1 MNLIWA
7 DSGIFSA
14 LACLGLSCFTH
25 FQEYSLSYAYQ
36 GIFAHIRAYCS
47 RFRHIQDSCIT
58 DPNSVK
64 QHRLFKSGFS
74 FKSLSRSIWNIFN
87 FFSKVNIQYFFLR
100 DSISV
105 ITITIII
112 ACQPCQYATHGNAL
126 PTPPMP
132 PTLVPHP
139 RKDTSHVAHTMPH
152 TPPTLERIT
161 HHFSNSF
168 TSFLL

>member
-132 PTLVPHP
+132 PTLVPHL

>member
-112 ACQPCQYATHGNAL
+112 ACQPCQYATETHYPPHPCHPRQSPTHARTPATL
-126 PTPPMP
+126 PTLCH
-132 PTLVPHP
+132 TRHP
-139 RKDTSHVAHTMPH
+139 RQR
-152 TPPTLERIT
+152 E
-161 HHFSNSF
+161 
-168 TSFLL
+168 

>member
-1 MNLIWA
+1 MADSHTFRILAQLDVFIYIMAHSESMVYSGIFRTVDIFSRFRYEQCMHIMNLIWA

-47 RFRHIQDSCIT
+47 RFRHIQDCCIT

-64 QHRLFKSGFS
+64 QHQLFKSGFS
-74 FKSLSRSIWNIFN
+74 FKSLSRFIWNIFN
-87 FFSKVNIQYFFLR
+87 FFSKVNIQRFFLR

-112 ACQPCQYATHGNAL
+112 AC
-126 PTPPMP
+126 
-132 PTLVPHP
+132 
-139 RKDTSHVAHTMPH
+139 
-152 TPPTLERIT
+152 
-161 HHFSNSF
+161 
-168 TSFLL
+168 